1 MNLKNILS
9 KTCAWCGLAIMAALS
24 LLAITWT
31 VIIVGNQ

>member
-1 MNLKNILS
+1 MNLKTIVG
-9 KTCAWCGLAIMAALS
+9 KTCVWCGLAIMAGLS